1 MNPST
6 SGWLKKML
14 AEQHQYFETSEDE
27 ADIYYQLREVGFIY
41 GANPLPLSKTRNV
54 HFKLSQLELAKVNL
68 AQALIKTYG
77 LGSDKD
83 IEHCFEPML
92 AFYQLLKK
100 EDKFTFKVNFRRST
114 DAIKLENIM
123 HQRVQPN
130 INILQ
135 KQFSKMITNVL
146 LYIDVLAFKRYLSDE
161 PDVCD
166 FVTRY
171 ENLIINLI
179 YLNLQRKSISERS
192 GEMIIQVFANSL
204 RYNSIKIE
212 DCVSLDKMDLSFL
225 RSPMERQYAFDI
237 FLFSVFIDKDI
248 SSNEHA
254 LVREVGV
261 KLGISGDLRD
271 RSAVELRQ
279 FIDQHSKVISFHR
292 SSNPL
297 KNFYSNTYQ
306 RISRLVYRNRSR
318 LIREIKADRQLYRL
332 LTLSIHRELDETE
345 KKQVNKQLREILRSI
360 PSLAIFALPGGG
372 ILLPLIIQ
380 LIPKLLPHS
389 FDENRDEH

>member
-6 SGWLKKML
+6 SGWLRKML
-14 AEQHQYFETSEDE
+14 SEQHQYFETSEDE

-41 GANPLPLSKTRNV
+41 GANLLPLSKTRNV

-68 AQALIKTYG
+68 AQALIKTHS

-100 EDKFTFKVNFRRST
+100 ENKFSFKVNFRKTT
-114 DAIKLENIM
+114 DAIKLENIL

-130 INILQ
+130 INLLQ
-135 KQFSKMITNVL
+135 KQFSDLITNVL
-146 LYIDVLAFKRYLSDE
+146 LFIDVLAFKRYLSNG
-161 PDVCD
+161 PDICD

-179 YLNLQRKSISERS
+179 YLNLQQKSISERS
-192 GEMIIQVFANSL
+192 QEMITKVFAHSL
-204 RYNSIKIE
+204 RYNSIKLE
-212 DCVSLDKMDLSFL
+212 DCVSLDKLDISFL
-225 RSPMERQYAFDI
+225 ISSTERQYAFDI
-237 FLFSVFIDKDI
+237 FLLSVFIDQDI
-248 SSNEHA
+248 SRNEHA
-254 LVREVGV
+254 LVRKVGE
-261 KLGISGDLRD
+261 KLRIAQDIRE
-271 RSAVELRQ
+271 RSVADLRQ
-279 FIDQHSKVISFHR
+279 FIEQHKKTIIFHR

-297 KNFYSNTYQ
+297 KNFYSNSYQ
-306 RISRLVYRNRSR
+306 RTSRLLYRNKSR
-318 LIREIKADRQLYRL
+318 LIREVKADRQLYRL

-345 KKQVNKQLREILRSI
+345 KKQVNKQLKEILRSI